1 MIYCS
6 QCNSLLGPTD
16 VYCGNCGAKRTQ
28 NTLKKEK
35 ESVRQVI
42 IFYVTF
48 LVYAI
53 VSFVIYLENDS
64 LITEIAL
71 ESVFVLLTVMFSL
84 MDFKRITK
92 LYSVRYVNWKNLAF
106 SILFPLCTA
115 GIVYYGIE
123 WVNRLLGEES
133 YNMFYD
139 YAMYENSFLWAFIF
153 VAIIAPV
160 FEELAFRG
168 YLFNQ
173 LLNVTNSRVTII
185 ATALIFALVHFSFIS
200 ILWIFPF
207 GIVLGFL
214 RYKYRTLWLGMIV
227 HFIHN
232 FLVLL
237 LEYYYYMNDPLL
249 ELLNNS

>member
-1 MIYCS
+1 MIACS
-6 QCNSLLGPTD
+6 QCKNLLGPTD
-16 VYCGNCGAKRTQ
+16 VYCGNCGAKRTMD
-28 NTLKKEK
+28 TSKKEK
-35 ESVRQVI
+35 ESVKQVI
-42 IFYVTF
+42 IFYITF

-53 VSFVIYLENDS
+53 VSYVIYLESDS
-64 LITEIAL
+64 LITEIVL
-71 ESVFVLLTVMFSL
+71 ETVFVLLTIMFSL
-84 MDFKRITK
+84 FDFKRILK
-92 LYSVRYVNWKNLAF
+92 LYSLRYINWKNLAF
-106 SILFPLCTA
+106 SVIFPICTA
-115 GIVYYGIE
+115 GIVYFGIE
-123 WVNRLLGEES
+123 WLTRVMGEES

-139 YAMYENSFLWAFIF
+139 YGMYENSFFWAFIF

-173 LLNVTNSRVTII
+173 LLNVTNARVTII

-207 GIVLGFL
+207 GIVLGHL

-237 LEYYYYMNDPLL
+237 LEYYFYLNDPLIEFL
-249 ELLNNS
+249 Q

>member
-1 MIYCS
+1 MIVCS
-6 QCNSLLGPTD
+6 RCKNLLGPTD
-16 VYCGNCGAKRTQ
+16 VYCGKCGAKRTVE
-28 NTLKKEK
+28 TLKKEK
-35 ESVRQVI
+35 ESIRQVI
-42 IFYVTF
+42 IFYLTF

-53 VSFVIYLENDS
+53 VSFVIYLESDS
-64 LITEIAL
+64 LITEIVL
-71 ESVFVLLTVMFSL
+71 ETVFVLLTVMFSL
-84 MDFKRITK
+84 MDFKRILK
-92 LYSVRYVNWKNLAF
+92 LYSFRYINWRNLVF
-106 SILFPLCTA
+106 SIIFPVCTA

-123 WVNRLLGEES
+123 WVNRFLEEDS

-173 LLNVTNSRVTII
+173 LLNVTNARVTII

-232 FLVLL
+232 FLILL
-237 LEYYYYMNDPLL
+237 LEYYYYMNDPLI
-249 ELLNNS
+249 ELLNSG

>member
-1 MIYCS
+1 MIACS
-6 QCNSLLGPTD
+6 QCKNLLGPTD
-16 VYCGNCGAKRTQ
+16 VYCGNCGAKRTMD
-28 NTLKKEK
+28 TSKKEK
-35 ESVRQVI
+35 ESVKQVI
-42 IFYVTF
+42 IFYITF

-53 VSFVIYLENDS
+53 VSYVIYLESDS
-64 LITEIAL
+64 LITEIVL
-71 ESVFVLLTVMFSL
+71 ETVFVLLTIMFSL
-84 MDFKRITK
+84 FDFKRILK
-92 LYSVRYVNWKNLAF
+92 LYTFRYINLKNLAF
-106 SILFPLCTA
+106 SVIFPICTA
-115 GIVYYGIE
+115 GIVYFGIE
-123 WVNRLLGEES
+123 WLTRVLGEES

-139 YAMYENSFLWAFIF
+139 YGMYENSFFWAFIF

-173 LLNVTNSRVTII
+173 LLNVTNARVTII

-207 GIVLGFL
+207 GIVLGYL

-237 LEYYYYMNDPLL
+237 LEYYYYLNDPLIEFL
-249 ELLNNS
+249 Q